1 MMFAVS
7 ISPFARIPKYAD
19 ALVSAAHAPPA
30 PMTRTIDMLNH
41 ALRLT
46 LASCAILVLAGCSNE
61 PSDGDIKTALE
72 AEFDGA
78 KRQMK
83 ELGMTDEIAQSM
95 MPEIHNVK
103 VLDCEETGEK
113 AYLCNFEIDISMPMG
128 ERKTEVD
135 RATFV
140 KREDGTWAPQ

>member
-1 MMFAVS
+1 MF
-7 ISPFARIPKYAD
+7 
-19 ALVSAAHAPPA
+19 
-30 PMTRTIDMLNH
+30 NH

-46 LASCAILVLAGCSNE
+46 LASCALVALAGCSNE
-61 PSDGDIKTALE
+61 PSDSDIKTALE

-83 ELGMTDEIAQSM
+83 ELGMTDELAQSM
-95 MPEIHNVK
+95 MPDIHNVK
-103 VLDCEETGEK
+103 VLDCEETGES